1 MIDIY
6 SLSKNPLVF
15 QKQRTVTSAYIDSSG
30 KIGIAQTV
38 LMIQDNFTENFGAIK
53 QDNFFVKEKG
63 GYWVITRA
71 KFKFMKRPFW
81 RDKVVTTS
89 FPADNGLIR
98 THENTVISTVDGEP
112 IVYAVQEACCLD
124 VERHRPMKLSA
135 VDFPTEGFPEPVM
148 DDSFD
153 KFKDEVLDY
162 KEVYQQTVLPQHIDM
177 SHHMNN
183 IEYVKL
189 ALNVFSIDDLEQCM
203 PSKLEVH
210 FLGES
215 LEGQTL
221 RIYRAEYNGATYMKI
236 MEGERKVFQ
245 MKMRMM

>member
-15 QKQRTVTSAYIDSSG
+15 QKSRTITSAYIDVSG
-30 KIGIAQTV
+30 KMGIAQTV
-38 LMIQDNFTENFGAIK
+38 LMVQDNFTENFGQIK

-63 GYWVITRA
+63 GYWVISKA
-71 KFKFMKRPFW
+71 KLKFNSRPFW

-89 FPADNGLIR
+89 FPANTSLIR
-98 THENTVISTVDGEP
+98 TVENTAITTPEGEP
-112 IVYAVQEACCLD
+112 IVLAIQEACCLD
-124 VERHRPMKLSA
+124 LVRHRPMKLSK
-135 VDFPTEGFPEPVM
+135 VDFPTEGSPEPFLN
-148 DDSFD
+148 DEFD
-153 KFKDEVLDY
+153 RFNEIALQY
-162 KEVYQQTVLPQHIDM
+162 EEVYQQKVLPQHIDM

-189 ALNVFSIDDLEQCM
+189 ALNVFNVNDLEMCT
-203 PSKLEVH
+203 PSELEVH

-221 RIYRAEYNGATYMKI
+221 HIYRAEHNGATYMKI
-236 MEGERKVFQ
+236 MESDRMVFE